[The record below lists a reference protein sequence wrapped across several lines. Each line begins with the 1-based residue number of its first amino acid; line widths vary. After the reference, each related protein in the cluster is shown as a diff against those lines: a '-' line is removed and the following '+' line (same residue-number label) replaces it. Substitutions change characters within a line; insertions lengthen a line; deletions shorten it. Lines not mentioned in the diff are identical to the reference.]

1 MEVLNPLAVLD
12 VGLLTRH
19 ILNVLRVNQAH
30 FNLALLQNLKKR
42 NPVNASGLHRDR
54 LNLALLKPVSQLFQ
68 IGRERVKATNWIRVA
83 FGWNCD
89 ENLGCAYVD
98 PSGIGLHYWQTYGLE
113 SLLGILSL
121 RSAQCVGPDRA
132 KKVVSQTR
140 SAAILDCGSH
150 HCIEHGVQNHT
161 AGRA

>member
-98 PSGIGLHYWQTYGLE
+98 PSGIGLHYWQTYGLD
-113 SLLGILSL
+113 SLLGHSFSPFCPVRRPGPCKESSL
-121 RSAQCVGPDRA
+121 PNEIRRNLGLRKS
-132 KKVVSQTR
+132 S
-140 SAAILDCGSH
+140 LY
-150 HCIEHGVQNHT
+150 
-161 AGRA
+161 